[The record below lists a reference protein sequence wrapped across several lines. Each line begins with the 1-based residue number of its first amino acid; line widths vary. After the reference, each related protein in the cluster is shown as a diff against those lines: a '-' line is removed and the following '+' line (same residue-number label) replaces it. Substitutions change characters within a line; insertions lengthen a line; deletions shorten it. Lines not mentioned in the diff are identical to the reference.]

1 MRQSADKNES
11 YQQMMT
17 KNEGDQKRLKREV
30 EAMNLEILGYNQ
42 RMQDIDK
49 RYFETEETNKK
60 KWVLQQD
67 KYII

>member
-1 MRQSADKNES
+1 
-11 YQQMMT
+11 MMN

-30 EAMNLEILGYNQ
+30 EAMNLEILNYNQ

-49 RYFETEETNKK
+49 RYFETEETIKK

-67 KYII
+67 KYIIS